1 MPRQPKK
8 LVEAHQ
14 LSDDDDKDGFQK
26 GCALIR
32 ANLGLAPTV
41 GSYEEWAAH
50 YAEAL
55 WLEKFRNRNLAEMLS
70 GMFGGKASP
79 RRPPEIFERG
89 TGESTEQIKWHD
101 NDTYADRQHYEPFT
115 DKNQDAFHIQNSVKV
130 TRC

>member
-32 ANLGLAPTV
+32 ANLGLDPTV

-70 GMFGGKASP
+70 GMFGGNSSP
-79 RRPPEIFERG
+79 
-89 TGESTEQIKWHD
+89 
-101 NDTYADRQHYEPFT
+101 
-115 DKNQDAFHIQNSVKV
+115 
-130 TRC
+130 